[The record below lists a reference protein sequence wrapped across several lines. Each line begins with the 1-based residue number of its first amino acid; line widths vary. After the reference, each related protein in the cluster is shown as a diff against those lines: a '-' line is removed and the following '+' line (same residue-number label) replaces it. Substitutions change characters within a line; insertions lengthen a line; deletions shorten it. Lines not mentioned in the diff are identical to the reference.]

1 MRAKRTGIVGTLC
14 GFALFASLWLLFAP
28 VQLGGTTSYAVTEG
42 ISMLPLLH
50 TGNLA
55 VVHTRT
61 SYGVGDAVL
70 YNSPVLHRPV
80 LHRIIAIDEGQYSLR
95 GDNNDF
101 TDPGT
106 VPGER
111 HRRQALVPPAA
122 RRRLGRLADRAA
134 PRLAGRRRGGADP
147 PPRRPGEA
155 RPPRATPRPRSAA
168 RTTDRTSP
176 TAQRAEVPPCNPSR
190 PATSC

>member
-14 GFALFASLWLLFAP
+14 GFALFLSMLLLFAP
-28 VQLGGTTSYAVTEG
+28 VQLGGPTSYAVTEG

-55 VVHTRT
+55 VVHTQT

-106 VPGER
+106 IPASAIVGKLWFHLPRVGGWVGWLTSPF
-111 HRRQALVPPAA
+111 HASLVAA
-122 RRRLGRLADRAA
+122 AAVLILILGGGPSEA
-134 PRLAGRRRGGADP
+134 AGRDAAVTRRGP
-147 PPRRPGEA
+147 N
-155 RPPRATPRPRSAA
+155 RPPH
-168 RTTDRTSP
+168 SP
-176 TAQRAEVPPCNPSR
+176 KAQRAEVPPCNPSH